1 MFNQISDRFET
12 IFKNIRGL
20 GKINDSNIEE
30 AAREV
35 RRALLEADVNFKVAK
50 NFVNTV
56 KEKSQGVKIL
66 KSIKPGEQFVKI
78 IHDELAVLLGEKTE
92 ELLLDKKFSVI
103 LIAGLQGAGK
113 TTTAGKLAKLLK
125 DQNFS
130 VMLAS
135 ADVYRPGAIE
145 QLRVIARQAKV
156 DFYKPEN
163 RVPINICN
171 DAIKEAKRKKHNLV
185 ILDTA
190 GRNHVDENMMT
201 EIIDIH
207 KSVIPCETL
216 FVADGMTGQDAVKSA
231 NSFNSSL
238 DLSGIILTKLDGDS
252 RGGAAVSIRSVTGV
266 PIKFIGISEKLDGL
280 EKFDPKRIADRI
292 LGFGDILTIV
302 EKAQNV
308 FDEKQA
314 KELHSKILKNSFD
327 LNDFKNQL
335 SQMKKMGPMN
345 ELLGLMPGVN
355 SKMLKNINMDER
367 QLGWTEAIINSM
379 TIEERQLPDKID
391 GSRRLRISKGC
402 GRPVQEVNSLLKQFH
417 QMKKMMK
424 KMGNF
429 KNTKM
434 PRIGNF
440 GQF

>member
-30 AAREV
+30 ASREV

-50 NFVNTV
+50 NFVNNV
-56 KEKSQGVKIL
+56 KEKAQGVKVL

-78 IHDELAVLLGEKTE
+78 IHHELIVLLGEKPK
-92 ELLLDKKFSVI
+92 ELELKNKFSI
-103 LIAGLQGAGK
+103 IMLAGLQGAGK
-113 TTTAGKLAKLLK
+113 TTTAGKLAKFLK
-125 DQNFS
+125 NKNYS
-130 VMLAS
+130 VMLS
-135 ADVYRPGAIE
+135 SVDIYRPGAIE
-145 QLRVIARQAKV
+145 QLRIISKQLGVE
-156 DFYKPEN
+156 FYSQKSKS
-163 RVPINICN
+163 PIDMCKN
-171 DAIKEAKRKKHNLV
+171 AVKEAKNRNHNLL

-190 GRNHVDENMMT
+190 GRNHIDDNMMA
-201 EIIDIH
+201 EIINIH
-207 KSVIPCETL
+207 KSITPDETL

-231 NSFNSSL
+231 HSFNASL
-238 DLSGIILTKLDGDS
+238 GLSGIILTKLDGDS
-252 RGGAAVSIRSVTGV
+252 RGGAAVSITGVTGV
-266 PIKFIGISEKLDGL
+266 PIKFIGNSEKLDGL

-292 LGFGDILTIV
+292 LGFGDIISIV
-302 EKAQNV
+302 EKAQDV
-308 FDEKQA
+308 FDEKEA
-314 KELHSKILKNSFD
+314 KELQLKILKNSFD

-345 ELLGLMPGVN
+345 ELIGLMPGLN
-355 SKMLKNINMDER
+355 SKMLKSINLDER

-424 KMGNF
+424 KMGKF

-434 PRIGNF
+434 PNIGNF

>member
-20 GKINDSNIEE
+20 GKINDSNIDE

-135 ADVYRPGAIE
+135 ADIYRPGAIE
-145 QLRVIARQAKV
+145 QLRVIAKQAKV

-163 RVPINICN
+163 RVPIDICN
-171 DAIKEAKRKKHNLV
+171 SAIKEAKRKKHNLV

>member
-20 GKINDSNIEE
+20 GKINDSNIDE

-335 SQMKKMGPMN
+335 SQIKKMGPMN

-379 TIEERQLPDKID
+379 TIEEKQLPDKID

>member
-30 AAREV
+30 ASREV

-50 NFVNTV
+50 NFVNNV
-56 KEKSQGVKIL
+56 KEKAQGVKVL

-78 IHDELAVLLGEKTE
+78 IHHELILLLGERPK
-92 ELLLDKKFSVI
+92 ELELKKKFSI
-103 LIAGLQGAGK
+103 IMLAGLQGAGK
-113 TTTAGKLAKLLK
+113 TTTAGKLAKFLK
-125 DQNFS
+125 NKNYS
-130 VMLAS
+130 VMLS
-135 ADVYRPGAIE
+135 SVDIYRPGAIE
-145 QLRVIARQAKV
+145 QLRIISKQLGVE
-156 DFYKPEN
+156 FYSQKN
-163 RVPINICN
+163 KNPIDMCKN
-171 DAIKEAKRKKHNLV
+171 AVKEAKNRNHNLL

-190 GRNHVDENMMT
+190 GRNHIDDNMMA
-201 EIIDIH
+201 EIINIH
-207 KSVIPCETL
+207 KSITPDETL

-231 NSFNSSL
+231 HLFNASL

-252 RGGAAVSIRSVTGV
+252 RGGAAVSITGVTGV
-266 PIKFIGISEKLDGL
+266 PIKFIGNSEKLDGL

-292 LGFGDILTIV
+292 LGFGDILSIV

-308 FDEKQA
+308 FDGKEA
-314 KELHSKILKNSFD
+314 KELQLKILKNSFD

-335 SQMKKMGPMN
+335 SQMKKMGPIN
-345 ELLGLMPGVN
+345 ELIGLMPGLN
-355 SKMLKNINMDER
+355 SKISKSINMDGR

-424 KMGNF
+424 KMGKF

-434 PRIGNF
+434 PNIGNF

>member
-135 ADVYRPGAIE
+135 ADIYRPGAIE
-145 QLRVIARQAKV
+145 QLRVIAKQAKV

-163 RVPINICN
+163 RVPIDICN
-171 DAIKEAKRKKHNLV
+171 NAIKEAKRKKHNLV

-266 PIKFIGISEKLDGL
+266 PIKFLGISEKLDGL

>member
-30 AAREV
+30 ASREV

-50 NFVNTV
+50 NFVNSV
-56 KEKSQGVKIL
+56 KEKAQGVKVL

-78 IHDELAVLLGEKTE
+78 IHHELIVLLGEKPK
-92 ELLLDKKFSVI
+92 ELELKNKFSI
-103 LIAGLQGAGK
+103 IMLAGLQGAGK
-113 TTTAGKLAKLLK
+113 TTTAGKLAKFLK
-125 DQNFS
+125 NKNYS
-130 VMLAS
+130 VMLS
-135 ADVYRPGAIE
+135 SVDIYRPGAIE
-145 QLRVIARQAKV
+145 QLRIISKQLGVE
-156 DFYKPEN
+156 FYSQKN
-163 RVPINICN
+163 KNPIDMCKN
-171 DAIKEAKRKKHNLV
+171 AVKEAKNRNHNLL

-190 GRNHVDENMMT
+190 GRNHIDDNMMA
-201 EIIDIH
+201 EIINIH
-207 KSVIPCETL
+207 KSITPDETL

-231 NSFNSSL
+231 HLFNASL

-252 RGGAAVSIRSVTGV
+252 RGGAAVSITGVTGV
-266 PIKFIGISEKLDGL
+266 PIKFIGNSEKLDGL

-292 LGFGDILTIV
+292 LGFGDILSIV

-308 FDEKQA
+308 FDGKEA
-314 KELHSKILKNSFD
+314 KELQLKILKNSFD

-335 SQMKKMGPMN
+335 SQMKKMGPIN
-345 ELLGLMPGVN
+345 ELIGLMPGLN
-355 SKMLKNINMDER
+355 SKISKSINMDGR

-424 KMGNF
+424 KMGKF

-434 PRIGNF
+434 PSIGNF

>member
-335 SQMKKMGPMN
+335 SQIKKMGPMN
-345 ELLGLMPGVN
+345 EILGLMPGVN

-434 PRIGNF
+434 PKIGNF

>member
-135 ADVYRPGAIE
+135 ADIYRPGAIE
-145 QLRVIARQAKV
+145 QLRVIAKQAKV

-163 RVPINICN
+163 RVPIDICN
-171 DAIKEAKRKKHNLV
+171 SAIKEAKRKKHNLV

-335 SQMKKMGPMN
+335 SQIKKMGPMN

>member
-20 GKINDSNIEE
+20 GKINDSNIDE

-135 ADVYRPGAIE
+135 ADIYRPGAIE
-145 QLRVIARQAKV
+145 QLRVIAKQAKV

-163 RVPINICN
+163 RVPIDICN
-171 DAIKEAKRKKHNLV
+171 NAIKEAKRKKHNLV

>member
-30 AAREV
+30 ASREV

-50 NFVNTV
+50 NFVNNV
-56 KEKSQGVKIL
+56 KEKAQGVKVL

-78 IHDELAVLLGEKTE
+78 IHHELILLLGERPK
-92 ELLLDKKFSVI
+92 ELELKKKFSI
-103 LIAGLQGAGK
+103 IMLAGLQGAGK
-113 TTTAGKLAKLLK
+113 TTTAGKLAKFL
-125 DQNFS
+125 QNKNYS
-130 VMLAS
+130 VMLS
-135 ADVYRPGAIE
+135 SVDIYRPGAID
-145 QLRVIARQAKV
+145 QLRIISKQVGV
-156 DFYKPEN
+156 DFYSQKN
-163 RVPINICN
+163 KNPIDICKN
-171 DAIKEAKRKKHNLV
+171 AVKEAKNRNHNLL

-190 GRNHVDENMMT
+190 GRNHIDDNMMT
-201 EIIDIH
+201 EIINIH
-207 KSVIPCETL
+207 KFITPDETL

-231 NSFNSSL
+231 HSFNASL

-252 RGGAAVSIRSVTGV
+252 RGGAAVSITGVTGV
-266 PIKFIGISEKLDGL
+266 PIKFIGNSEKLDGL

-292 LGFGDILTIV
+292 LGFGDIISIV
-302 EKAQNV
+302 EKAQDV
-308 FDEKQA
+308 FDEKEA
-314 KELHSKILKNSFD
+314 KELQLKILKNSFD

-345 ELLGLMPGVN
+345 ELIGLMPGLN
-355 SKMLKNINMDER
+355 SKMLKSINLDER
-367 QLGWTEAIINSM
+367 QLEWTEAIINSM

-424 KMGNF
+424 KMGKF

-434 PRIGNF
+434 PNIGNF

>member
-1 MFNQISDRFET
+1 
-12 IFKNIRGL
+12 
-20 GKINDSNIEE
+20 
-30 AAREV
+30 V

-135 ADVYRPGAIE
+135 ADIYRPGAIE
-145 QLRVIARQAKV
+145 QLRVIAKQANV

-163 RVPINICN
+163 RVPIDICN
-171 DAIKEAKRKKHNLV
+171 NAIKEAKRKKHNLV

-266 PIKFIGISEKLDGL
+266 PIKFLGISEKLDGL

>member
-20 GKINDSNIEE
+20 GKIKDSNIEE
-30 AAREV
+30 AVREV
-35 RRALLEADVNFKVAK
+35 RRALLEADVNFKVVK
-50 NFVNTV
+50 NFVNNV
-56 KEKSQGVKIL
+56 KEKAQGVKVL

-78 IHDELAVLLGEKTE
+78 VHDELTALLGGEAK
-92 ELLLDKKFSVI
+92 ELELNKKFSVI
-103 LIAGLQGAGK
+103 MLAGLQGAGK
-113 TTTAGKLAKLLK
+113 TTTAGKLAKFL
-125 DQNFS
+125 QNKNYS
-130 VMLAS
+130 VMLS
-135 ADVYRPGAIE
+135 SVDIYRPGAIE
-145 QLRVIARQAKV
+145 QLRIISKQVGV
-156 DFYKPEN
+156 DFYSQKN
-163 RVPINICN
+163 KDPIDICN
-171 DAIKEAKRKKHNLV
+171 NAIKEAKDKKHNLL

-190 GRNHVDENMMT
+190 GRNHTDDNMMT
-201 EIIDIH
+201 EIMNIH
-207 KSVIPCETL
+207 NSVMPDETL
-216 FVADGMTGQDAVKSA
+216 FVADGMTGQDAVRSA
-231 NSFNSSL
+231 HSFNTLL

-252 RGGAAVSIRSVTGV
+252 RGGAAVSIKSVTGV
-266 PIKFIGISEKLDGL
+266 PIKFIGKSENLDGL

-314 KELHSKILKNSFD
+314 KELQLKILKNSFD

-335 SQMKKMGPMN
+335 CQMRKMGPMN
-345 ELLGLMPGVN
+345 ELIGLMPGVN
-355 SKMLKNINMDER
+355 SKMLKNIKMDKR

-379 TIEERQLPDKID
+379 TNEERQLPDKID

-424 KMGNF
+424 KMGKF

-434 PRIGNF
+434 PNIGNF

>member
-163 RVPINICN
+163 RVPIDICN

-335 SQMKKMGPMN
+335 SQIKKMGPMN

>member
-135 ADVYRPGAIE
+135 ADIYRPGAIE
-145 QLRVIARQAKV
+145 QLRVIAKQAKV

-163 RVPINICN
+163 RVPIDICN
-171 DAIKEAKRKKHNLV
+171 NAIKEAKRKKHNLV

>member
-30 AAREV
+30 ASREV

-50 NFVNTV
+50 NFVNNV
-56 KEKSQGVKIL
+56 KEKAQGVKVL

-78 IHDELAVLLGEKTE
+78 IHHELILLLGERPK
-92 ELLLDKKFSVI
+92 ELELKKKFSI
-103 LIAGLQGAGK
+103 IMLAGLQGAGK
-113 TTTAGKLAKLLK
+113 TTTAGKLAKFLK
-125 DQNFS
+125 NKNYS
-130 VMLAS
+130 VMLS
-135 ADVYRPGAIE
+135 SVDIYRPGAIE
-145 QLRVIARQAKV
+145 QLRIISKQLGVE
-156 DFYKPEN
+156 FYSQKNKNPIDMCKNAVKEEKN
-163 RVPINICN
+163 RN
-171 DAIKEAKRKKHNLV
+171 HNLL

-190 GRNHVDENMMT
+190 GRNHIDDNMMA
-201 EIIDIH
+201 EIINIH
-207 KSVIPCETL
+207 KSITPDETL

-231 NSFNSSL
+231 HLFNASL

-252 RGGAAVSIRSVTGV
+252 RGGAAVSITGVTGV
-266 PIKFIGISEKLDGL
+266 PIKFIGNSEKLDGL

-292 LGFGDILTIV
+292 LGFGDILSIV

-308 FDEKQA
+308 FDEKEA
-314 KELHSKILKNSFD
+314 KELQLKILKNSFD

-335 SQMKKMGPMN
+335 SQMKKMGPIN
-345 ELLGLMPGVN
+345 ELIGLMPGLN
-355 SKMLKNINMDER
+355 SKISKSINMDGR

-424 KMGNF
+424 KMGKF

-434 PRIGNF
+434 PSIGNF

>member
-135 ADVYRPGAIE
+135 ADIYRPGAIE
-145 QLRVIARQAKV
+145 QLRIIAKQAKV

-163 RVPINICN
+163 RVPIDICN
-171 DAIKEAKRKKHNLV
+171 NAIKEAKRKKHNLV

>member
-20 GKINDSNIEE
+20 GKINDSNIDE

-113 TTTAGKLAKLLK
+113 TTTAGKLAKFLK
-125 DQNFS
+125 DKDFS

-135 ADVYRPGAIE
+135 ADIYRPGAIE
-145 QLRVIARQAKV
+145 QLRIIAKQAKV

-163 RVPINICN
+163 RVPIDICN
-171 DAIKEAKRKKHNLV
+171 NAIKEAKRKKYNLV

>member
-20 GKINDSNIEE
+20 GKINDSNIDE

-113 TTTAGKLAKLLK
+113 TTTAGKLAKFLK
-125 DQNFS
+125 DKDFS

-135 ADVYRPGAIE
+135 ADIYRPGAIE
-145 QLRVIARQAKV
+145 QLRIIAKQAKV

-163 RVPINICN
+163 RVPIDICN
-171 DAIKEAKRKKHNLV
+171 NAIKEAKRKKYNLV

-335 SQMKKMGPMN
+335 SQIKKMGPMN

>member
-135 ADVYRPGAIE
+135 ADIYRPGAIE
-145 QLRVIARQAKV
+145 QLRVIAKQAKV

-163 RVPINICN
+163 RVPIDICN
-171 DAIKEAKRKKHNLV
+171 SAIKEAKRKKHNLV

>member
-30 AAREV
+30 ASREI

-50 NFVNTV
+50 NFVNSV
-56 KEKSQGVKIL
+56 KEKAQGVKVL

-78 IHDELAVLLGEKTE
+78 IHHELIVLLGEKPK
-92 ELLLDKKFSVI
+92 ELELKNKFSI
-103 LIAGLQGAGK
+103 IMLAGLQGAGK
-113 TTTAGKLAKLLK
+113 TTTAGKLAKFLK
-125 DQNFS
+125 NKNYS
-130 VMLAS
+130 VMLS
-135 ADVYRPGAIE
+135 SVDIYRPGAIE
-145 QLRVIARQAKV
+145 QLRIISKQLGVE
-156 DFYKPEN
+156 FYSQKSKN
-163 RVPINICN
+163 PIDMCKN
-171 DAIKEAKRKKHNLV
+171 AVKEAKNRNHNLL

-190 GRNHVDENMMT
+190 GRNHIDDNMMA
-201 EIIDIH
+201 EIINIH
-207 KSVIPCETL
+207 KSITPDETL

-231 NSFNSSL
+231 HSFNASL
-238 DLSGIILTKLDGDS
+238 GLSGIILTKLDGDS
-252 RGGAAVSIRSVTGV
+252 RGGAAVSITGVTGV
-266 PIKFIGISEKLDGL
+266 PIKFIGNSEKLDGL
-280 EKFDPKRIADRI
+280 EKFDPKRIAGRI
-292 LGFGDILTIV
+292 LGFGDIISIV
-302 EKAQNV
+302 EKAQDV
-308 FDEKQA
+308 FDEKEA
-314 KELHSKILKNSFD
+314 KELQLKILKNSFD

-345 ELLGLMPGVN
+345 ELIGLMPGLN
-355 SKMLKNINMDER
+355 SKMLKSINLDER

-424 KMGNF
+424 KMGKF

-434 PRIGNF
+434 PNIGNF

>member
-335 SQMKKMGPMN
+335 SQIKKMGPMN